1 MERLP
6 GGVTNIYVVFS
17 IKSLINMLL
26 YKFFLPFFLR
36 RMQEQPDVF
45 SISFHKQVV
54 SENPSC
60 QLSTCAYLD

>member
-1 MERLP
+1 MKRLP
-6 GGVTNIYVVFS
+6 GGVTNICVVFS
-17 IKSLINMLL
+17 IKSHINMLPPS
-26 YKFFLPFFLR
+26 FLPFFLR

>member
-1 MERLP
+1 MKRLP
-6 GGVTNIYVVFS
+6 GGVTNIYVAFS

-26 YKFFLPFFLR
+26 SKLFAIFFLR
-36 RMQEQPDVF
+36 RMQEQPDAF

-60 QLSTCAYLD
+60 